1 MRRVDLLGLVGTAVL
16 LTVLALT
23 LSGSQL
29 SLLSFIGLYAIS
41 AIGLSLLGGYA
52 GQISLGHAAYYGI
65 GAYTSAILSARYGLS
80 PWLGLLAAMVASG
93 AVAAL
98 VGLPLLQLRG
108 HYLSIGTLA
117 FGIIVTVTLNEWR
130 GVTSGPSGFGDIPG
144 FAIGGY
150 ELTRRDYCLLI
161 WAVALVAVALALN
174 LVNSRVGRIL
184 RAIRGSELAVA
195 TLGVPV
201 WRYKLGV
208 FVISAVYAG
217 AAGALYAAYL
227 GYVSPS
233 AFTLRVSVELLT
245 MAAVGGLS
253 SVWGAVVGAAAVQVL
268 IEQIRDLLPRV
279 QEGLH
284 RLIPAIPARPG
295 GEQELIAFGLLLMA
309 IMIFLPGG
317 IAGGVN
323 ALIGRASR
331 RRDPL
336 ADPTAP
342 AVAPAPTASGE
353 GD

>member
-1 MRRVDLLGLVGTAVL
+1 VRRVDLLGLAGAAVAL
-16 LTVLALT
+16 LALSLT
-23 LSGSQL
+23 LSGSRL
-29 SLLSFIGLYAIS
+29 SLLTFIGLFAIS

-65 GAYTSAILSARYGLS
+65 GAYTSALLGARYDIS
-80 PWLGLLAAMVASG
+80 PWLGLPAAMFVSG
-93 AVAAL
+93 GVAAL

-117 FGIIVTVTLNEWR
+117 FGIITTVTLNEWR
-130 GVTSGPSGFGDIPG
+130 GVTGGPSGFGGIPG
-144 FAIGGY
+144 FAIGDY

-161 WAVALVAVALALN
+161 WAVALVAAALALN

-195 TLGVPV
+195 TLGVAV

-245 MAAVGGLS
+245 MAAVGGLAS
-253 SVWGAVVGAAAVQVL
+253 IWGAIIGAATVQVL
-268 IEQIRDLLPRV
+268 IDQIRDLLPRL
-279 QEGLH
+279 QELLH
-284 RLIPAIPARPG
+284 LLIPAVPAQPR
-295 GEQELIAFGLLLMA
+295 GEQELIAFGLLLLI
-309 IMIFLPGG
+309 IMIFAPGG
-317 IAGGVN
+317 IAGGLN
-323 ALIGRASR
+323 ALAR
-331 RRDPL
+331 RFGARRGGDRGVTP
-336 ADPTAP
+336 
-342 AVAPAPTASGE
+342 APAPGP